1 MRAKRWLIGLA
12 VPALLLAMP
21 ARTPADDPKDQG
33 KVELKVVKYDELKEA
48 IKKFKGKVVV
58 VDFWADT

>member
-1 MRAKRWLIGLA
+1 MQSTRWLIGLA
-12 VPALLLAMP
+12 VPALLLAVQT
-21 ARTPADDPKDQG
+21 RTPAGDPKDQS
-33 KVELKVVKYDELKEA
+33 KVEVKVVKYDALKEA

>member
-1 MRAKRWLIGLA
+1 MHAKRWLIGLA
-12 VPALLLAMP
+12 VPALLLAVP
-21 ARTPADDPKDQG
+21 ARTPAGDSKDPA
-33 KVELKVVKYDELKEA
+33 KVELKVVKYDELKES